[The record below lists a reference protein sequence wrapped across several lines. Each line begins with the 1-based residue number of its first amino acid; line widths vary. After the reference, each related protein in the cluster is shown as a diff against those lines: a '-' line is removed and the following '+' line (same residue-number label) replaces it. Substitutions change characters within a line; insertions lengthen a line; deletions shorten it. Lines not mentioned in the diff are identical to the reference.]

1 MPGGRAAE
9 APGGEEGA
17 RARGDPEG
25 LRGEQQLHQACQGEA
40 GAEDGGQQ
48 GEPGGPAGR
57 HAGEAAGEG
66 MVHL

>member
-25 LRGEQQLHQACQGEA
+25 LRGEQQLHQARQGEA

-66 MVHL
+66 TVLL